1 MGKNFQHVFNGMFC
15 VANEIHICKISKCF
29 FSKEINLRNLYF
41 NQFHWPSVSCLH
53 LSLVIF
59 VLSAFSLL
67 LFFPCYGLY
76 NPIKRFHKLLIVFF
90 NPSIYIYN
98 IWKMMNILHASLDIS
113 HVNIKVQIPMWAQ
126 AWPWMDGMMKDT
138 YYFKNTKARCWL
150 FFKGTFIKSLT
161 LLFLLFYCYS
171 MVFLWMLAI
180 LQESLQCVCSVL
192 AQFFQSWQ
200 DMDLKRL
207 LKICISRS
215 IFSTRKSEF
224 PKVYL
229 NRAFFKHCLMG

>member
-1 MGKNFQHVFNGMFC
+1 
-15 VANEIHICKISKCF
+15 
-29 FSKEINLRNLYF
+29 
-41 NQFHWPSVSCLH
+41 
-53 LSLVIF
+53 
-59 VLSAFSLL
+59 
-67 LFFPCYGLY
+67 
-76 NPIKRFHKLLIVFF
+76 
-90 NPSIYIYN
+90 
-98 IWKMMNILHASLDIS
+98 MMNILHASLDIS
-113 HVNIKVQIPMWAQ
+113 HVNIKVQIPLWAQ

-150 FFKGTFIKSLT
+150 FFKATFIKSLT

-171 MVFLWMLAI
+171 MVFLGMLAI

-207 LKICISRS
+207 LKICISPG

-229 NRAFFKHCLMG
+229 NRAFFKHCLMGKSTGSLQLHINFAVFTSKRTTYCYKENKEEMKNNCIAVLNRFILRANIVYIYS